1 MGDKMESSQSSPQ
14 TSVSDLGHVFAV
26 ASGKGGVGKSTIAAS
41 LAYGLQY
48 RGARVG
54 LMDADVYGPSIPH
67 LLGARGRPAASEEN
81 GQPRIAPI
89 EQDGLKLMSMGF
101 LIEEGRA
108 AIWRGP
114 MLHGMMQQFLRN
126 VVWGKLD
133 YLVVDLPPTTGDV
146 PLSLSQLF
154 PLTGAVIVCTP
165 QDVALIDA
173 IRAINM
179 FRQLRVPILGLVE
192 NMSHFDCPH
201 CGGRSEIFGHGGARA
216 AAERENIP
224 FLGEVPI
231 NLQARINGDRGQ
243 LKENFAADN
252 PIRPYLLNITEQL
265 VQRIEQQAQSM
276 PQMPTVK
283 IG

>member
-1 MGDKMESSQSSPQ
+1 MAAVQPGMQAQDTGLKN
-14 TSVSDLGHVFAV
+14 VFAV
-26 ASGKGGVGKSTIAAS
+26 GSGKGGVGKSTIAAS
-41 LAYGLQY
+41 IAYGLLD

-67 LLGARGRPAASEEN
+67 LLGVRGRPQMTEEN
-81 GQPRIAPI
+81 GQPRITPI
-89 EQDGLKLMSMGF
+89 EKDGMKLMSMGF
-101 LIEEGRA
+101 LIEDGRA

-114 MLHGMMQQFLRN
+114 MLHGMMQNFIRN
-126 VVWGKLD
+126 VVWGELD

-179 FRQLRVPILGLVE
+179 FRQLNVPILGLVE

-201 CGGRSEIFGHGGARA
+201 CGGRTDIFGSGGARA
-216 AAERENIP
+216 AAEREGIP
-224 FLGEVPI
+224 VLGEVPI
-231 NLQARINGDRGQ
+231 NLQTRINGDLGK
-243 LKENFAADN
+243 LKDNYAEDN
-252 PIRPYLLNITEQL
+252 PIRPFLLHVVEKVVEQ
-265 VQRIEQQAQSM
+265 IERQNASAPAM
-276 PQMPTVK
+276 PSLK
-283 IG
+283 IL

>member
-1 MGDKMESSQSSPQ
+1 MAAVQPGMQAQDTGLKN
-14 TSVSDLGHVFAV
+14 VFAV
-26 ASGKGGVGKSTIAAS
+26 GSGKGGVGKSTIAAS
-41 LAYGLQY
+41 IAYGLLD

-67 LLGARGRPAASEEN
+67 LLGVRGRPQMTEEN
-81 GQPRIAPI
+81 GQPRITPI
-89 EQDGLKLMSMGF
+89 EKDGMKLMSMGF
-101 LIEEGRA
+101 LIEDGRA

-114 MLHGMMQQFLRN
+114 MLYGMMQNFIRN
-126 VVWGKLD
+126 VVWGELD

-179 FRQLRVPILGLVE
+179 FRQLNVPILGLVE

-201 CGGRSEIFGHGGARA
+201 CGGRTDIFGSGGARA
-216 AAERENIP
+216 AAEREGIP
-224 FLGEVPI
+224 VLGEVPI
-231 NLQARINGDRGQ
+231 NLQTRINGDLGK
-243 LKENFAADN
+243 LKDNYAEDN
-252 PIRPYLLNITEQL
+252 PIRPFLLHVVEKVVEQ
-265 VQRIEQQAQSM
+265 IERQNASAPAM
-276 PQMPTVK
+276 PSLK
-283 IG
+283 IL

>member
-1 MGDKMESSQSSPQ
+1 MGVS
-14 TSVSDLGHVFAV
+14 TSDPRGGVTGLKNVFAV
-26 ASGKGGVGKSTIAAS
+26 GSGKGGVGKSTIAAS
-41 LAYGLQY
+41 IAYGLQF
-48 RGARVG
+48 RGAKVG

-67 LLGARGRPAASEEN
+67 LLGVKGRPTTFEEA
-81 GQPRIAPI
+81 GQPRIVPL
-89 EQDGLKLMSMGF
+89 EKDGIKLMSMGF

-114 MLHGMMQQFLRN
+114 MLHGMMQQFIRN
-126 VVWGKLD
+126 VSWGELD

-173 IRAINM
+173 VRAINM

-201 CGGRSEIFGHGGARA
+201 CNGRSEIFGHGGAHA
-216 AAERENIP
+216 AADREGIP
-224 FLGEVPI
+224 FLGEVPL
-231 NLQARINGDRGQ
+231 NLQTRINGDLGK
-243 LKENFAADN
+243 LKDNFAADN
-252 PIRPYLLNITEQL
+252 PIRPSLLHVTDEVVKQ
-265 VQRIEQQAQSM
+265 IEQQNASM
-276 PQMPTVK
+276 PAMPTIK
-283 IG
+283 LS